1 MTSNVARPD
10 HDELVT
16 ALRRIGLIGQNAV
29 QVAPLTGGVSSLI
42 VRVDDGG
49 RVFCA
54 KSALPQ
60 LKVEADWRV
69 PVRRNRAEVAWMRQA
84 ARIAPGAVPAIL
96 GADADA
102 NVFAMEWLDPAQ
114 HPVWKDVLL
123 RGDGD
128 AAFAAAAGSVLGRL
142 HQATAD
148 QDEIAAAFANEA
160 DFDALRLD
168 PYLRA
173 TAARHR
179 DLSGRLLAILKSTAE
194 TRRVLIHGDVS
205 PKNILIGPKGPIFLD
220 AECATYGDPAFDLAF
235 CLNHLALKWMH
246 MPARGSVLIDSF
258 TALSEAYLEHV
269 TWEPRAALETRAA
282 SLLAALALAR
292 VDGKSPVEYLS
303 EQTRDRVRRAGRRLV
318 GAPAATLG
326 EFLATWRE
334 LSA

>member
-1 MTSNVARPD
+1 M
-10 HDELVT
+10 
-16 ALRRIGLIGQNAV
+16 
-29 QVAPLTGGVSSLI
+29 I
-42 VRVDDGG
+42 VRVEDGA

-54 KSALPQ
+54 KSALPK
-60 LKVEADWRV
+60 LKVAADWRV
-69 PVRRNRAEVAWMRQA
+69 PVRRNRAEVAWLREA
-84 ARIAPGAVPAIL
+84 GRIAPGAVPAIL

-114 HPVWKDVLL
+114 HPVWKDALL
-123 RGDGD
+123 KGEGD
-128 AAFAAAAGSVLGRL
+128 AAFAAAVGCIVGRL

-148 QDEIAAAFANEA
+148 RDEIAAAFANDA

-173 TAARHR
+173 AAARHP
-179 DLSGRLLAILKSTAE
+179 DLSGRLLAILQRTAE

-205 PKNILIGPKGPIFLD
+205 PKNILMGPQGPILLD

-246 MPARGSVLIDSF
+246 MPDHRSVLSDSF
-258 TALSEAYLEHV
+258 TALAEAYLELA
-269 TWEPRAALETRAA
+269 TWEPRAALEARAA

-303 EQTRDRVRRAGRRLV
+303 EPTRDRVRAASRRLV
-318 GAPAATLG
+318 ETPAATLG
-326 EFLATWRE
+326 RFLATWKE
-334 LSA
+334 FSA